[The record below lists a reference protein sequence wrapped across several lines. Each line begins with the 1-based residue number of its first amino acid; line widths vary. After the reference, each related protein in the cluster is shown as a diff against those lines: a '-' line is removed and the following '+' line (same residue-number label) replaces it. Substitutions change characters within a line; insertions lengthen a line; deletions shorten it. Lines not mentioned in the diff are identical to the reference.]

1 MSNESA
7 PKARRTNRRTL
18 ILLLIVMCAPFIASY
33 TLFFMEVRPETVNY
47 GELLEVK
54 QLSGS
59 GLNQS
64 NNTIFRTRDLRG
76 KWALLSVD
84 SGKCDEA
91 CRKKLY
97 YMRQVRTVQNAEK
110 DRIERVWLIDDDV
123 KPGPE
128 IMDEF
133 KGTWLISAKDSELLK
148 QLPAAGSQ
156 HDYIYVIDPIANLM
170 MRFPK
175 DPDPAK
181 MAKDIKR
188 LLKVSQ
194 LEHAM
199 GTDQRH

>member
-1 MSNESA
+1 
-7 PKARRTNRRTL
+7 
-18 ILLLIVMCAPFIASY
+18 MCAPFIASY
-33 TLFFMEVRPETVNY
+33 TLYFLEVRPDTVNY

-54 QLSGS
+54 SFSGS
-59 GLNQS
+59 VLNQT
-64 NNTIFRTRDLRG
+64 NNTIFRMRDLRG
-76 KWALLSVD
+76 KWALLMVD
-84 SGKCDEA
+84 SGNCDEA

-97 YMRQVRTVQNAEK
+97 YMRQVRTIQNAEK
-110 DRIERVWLIDDDV
+110 ERIERVWLIDDDV
-123 KPGPE
+123 KPAAE
-128 IMDEF
+128 VVEDF
-133 KGTWLISAKDSELLK
+133 KGTWLLGAQDSELLK
-148 QLPAAGSQ
+148 QLPADGSQ